1 MATTTVLVRRLAQL
15 HPDLRRAPPTPY
27 TAPPGDLRGIARIVS
42 EEARRRLAQL
52 SPPPPRSV
60 SGIRPRVRTNA
71 AVAEQARRKTTGKRA
86 DWGSRQ
92 MQHALSPALDA
103 KEAEVVVRLERMLDN
118 LGRDLGF

>member
-1 MATTTVLVRRLAQL
+1 MATTTVRVRGLAQL
-15 HPDLRRAPPTPY
+15 QRDPRRAPPPPY
-27 TAPPGDLRGIARIVS
+27 TDPRGELRGNATLVRG
-42 EEARRRLAQL
+42 EARRRLAQL
-52 SPPPPRSV
+52 TPTPPRSV
-60 SGIRPRVRTNA
+60 SGIGPRVRTNA

>member
-1 MATTTVLVRRLAQL
+1 MATTTVRVRGLAQL
-15 HPDLRRAPPTPY
+15 QRDLRRATPTLY
-27 TAPPGDLRGIARIVS
+27 TDLRGELRGIASIVS

-52 SPPPPRSV
+52 SPTPTRSV

-92 MQHALSPALDA
+92 MQYALSPALDA